1 METNKKIIGG
11 TVIVLVVGA
20 LAYWFNSNNV
30 PQEVV
35 TNVKET
41 NTLPDTST
49 KIKDGEYVADSQYMT
64 PAGQESV
71 GIKMT
76 LTSGKITNLIVEK
89 RAKDKTSDKFQTR
102 FISGIQ
108 SIALN
113 QSIETLSVGVVSGA
127 SLTSGAFNQ
136 ALAKV
141 KAQAMQ

>member
-35 TNVKET
+35 TNIKET

-49 KIKDGEYVADSQYMT
+49 KIKDGEYVAHTQYMT

-76 LTSGKITNLIVEK
+76 LTSGMITNLVVEK
-89 RAKDKTSDKFQTR
+89 RAKDKTSDKFQSR

-108 SIALN
+108 SVALN